1 MKQTTISVNVYEV
14 GDILQVNSKDFKL
27 VAKQRDLDGSKRV
40 MVIGVKQRLDKMFT
54 YKVVTDK
61 GVTLQFTPSEQG
73 NEEYV
78 GHIDL
83 GMLMGSVKA
92 NAAAK

>member
-14 GDILQVNSKDFKL
+14 GDILEVSAKDFKL
-27 VAKQRDLDGSKRV
+27 IAKQRDLGSSKRV
-40 MVIGVKQRLDKMFT
+40 MVIGAKQRLDKMFT

-83 GMLMGSVKA
+83 SQLMGVEKPA
-92 NAAAK
+92 

>member
-14 GDILQVNSKDFKL
+14 GDILEVSAKDFKL
-27 VAKQRDLDGSKRV
+27 IAKQRDLDSSKRV
-40 MVIGVKQRLDKMFT
+40 MVIGAKQRLDKMFT

-83 GMLMGSVKA
+83 SQLMGAEKLA
-92 NAAAK
+92 